1 MKTHGY
7 QVCFG
12 LLLEVTVVS
21 RKVSFEVLDKFT
33 LDTVYVLGYH
43 TVIIIIQYHTVI
55 R

>member
-7 QVCFG
+7 HVCFG

-21 RKVSFEVLDKFT
+21 RKVSFEVLDKST
-33 LDTVYVLGYH
+33 LDTQSIFRD
-43 TVIIIIQYHTVI
+43 VII